1 MNILL
6 VDDDEDDRMVFT
18 SALESLDTEIQ
29 YETAKDGSEGLELIN
44 NKLLFFPDYIFLDL
58 NMPGM
63 TGFQLLEQLKK
74 TSVVRTIPVII
85 YTTSNNQR
93 DIDTA
98 FRLGAYGFV
107 CKPTKFNDLQEI
119 LRQILL
125 ERAISFSTEKLLFKK

>member
-18 SALESLDTEIQ
+18 SALESLDREIQ

-93 DIDTA
+93 DIETA

-107 CKPTKFNDLQEI
+107 CKPTRFNDLQDI
-119 LRQILL
+119 LKQILM
-125 ERAISFSTEKLLFKK
+125 ERAMSLSNERLVFKK

>member
-6 VDDDEDDRMVFT
+6 VDDDEDDRVVFT
-18 SALESLDTEIQ
+18 AALEALDIPVN
-29 YETAKDGSEGLELIN
+29 YETAKDGIAGLELITD
-44 NKLLFFPDYIFLDL
+44 KLLFFPDYIFIDL

-74 TSVVRTIPVII
+74 MSVIRTIPVII

-107 CKPTKFNDLQEI
+107 CKPSKFQDLQSILKEI
-119 LRQILL
+119 L
-125 ERAISFSTEKLLFKK
+125 TEKVMTFSSEKMIYKK